1 MNHLYII
8 VAVMSL
14 MLFSSCGTG
23 RLASSQVADSTRVEV
38 NTVTE
43 SIHDTIFIEIPVISE
58 RIVTRDTSSYLENS
72 YAKSEASITDGFLS
86 HSLETKPVKVPVQVE
101 TKIVRKDSL
110 IYRDKVQT
118 QSIEIPCKLSRW
130 QTFKMR
136 VGSATI
142 AFLFI
147 AIVTAALYFFFHFKQ
162 LFKL

>member
-43 SIHDTIFIEIPVISE
+43 YVHDTIFIEIPVISE
-58 RIVTRDTSSYLENS
+58 RIVTRDTSSFLENS

-101 TKIVRKDSL
+101 TKIVHKDSL

-118 QSIEIPCKLSRW
+118 QAVEIPCKLSRW

-136 VGSATI
+136 IGSATI

-162 LFKL
+162 LFKP